1 MSHVT
6 CKTLWACFKLLSEAS
21 SDRLLIHYGDVLEF
35 DIENSCKG
43 HVKQTAWEDS
53 KVYCKLNVS

>member
-1 MSHVT
+1 MT

-21 SDRLLIHYGDVLEF
+21 HDRLLIHYGDVLEF

-43 HVKQTAWEDS
+43 HVKQAAWEDGE
-53 KVYCKLNVS
+53 VYQN